1 MSTSNFLLV
10 GNHDMREDSPSQ
22 ILDMSIDDILR
33 LGLVSP
39 FEDIEDD
46 DLFGDDAVDDET
58 LSRDKYQPEQ
68 RDSSL
73 SQVETSQRVSNND
86 EEDNKN
92 VSANDEQDDELVSL
106 NEDQHQY
113 ATRAEVQHLS
123 EYLKELR
130 HIFND
135 RFDYLFQRDTVQ
147 RHQLKE
153 HENLLTAQQKETEQV
168 KKVLA
173 DHQRLINQQADL
185 IAKQAEQIRQLEK
198 RLSVSG

>member
-10 GNHDMREDSPSQ
+10 DNHDEREESPSQ
-22 ILDMSIDDILR
+22 ILDLSLDDILR

-58 LSRDKYQPEQ
+58 LSRDKDQPEQ
-68 RDSSL
+68 TDSSL
-73 SQVETSQRVSNND
+73 STVETSQHVSNND
-86 EEDNKN
+86 EEDNGN
-92 VSANDEQDDELVSL
+92 VSPS
-106 NEDQHQY
+106 EDQYQY
-113 ATRAEVQHLS
+113 AMRAEVQHLS

-147 RHQLKE
+147 RQQLKE
-153 HENLLTAQQKETEQV
+153 HENLLTAQQKEIEKF

-173 DHQRLINQQADL
+173 DHQRVINQQADL

-198 RLSVSG
+198 HLSESG